1 MADAVKPQG
10 RICSIIGAKGGQP
23 VNINPFQPKSIAFCF
38 ELMFTRSTQFQT
50 PDMVAQHDLLNE
62 AARLFDDGTLRHTL
76 RENYG
81 PLNAANLRRAH
92 ATLESGRMIGK
103 LVLSGIE

>member
-1 MADAVKPQG
+1 V
-10 RICSIIGAKGGQP
+10 RGAR
-23 VNINPFQPKSIAFCF
+23 C
-38 ELMFTRSTQFQT
+38 
-50 PDMVAQHDLLNE
+50 
-62 AARLFDDGTLRHTL
+62 TLRHTL
-76 RENYG
+76 REHYG